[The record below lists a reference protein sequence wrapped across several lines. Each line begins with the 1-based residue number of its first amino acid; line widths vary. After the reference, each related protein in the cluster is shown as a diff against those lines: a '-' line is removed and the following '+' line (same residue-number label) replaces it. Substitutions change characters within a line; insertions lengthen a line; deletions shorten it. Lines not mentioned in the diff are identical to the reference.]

1 MKVGDLVMQN
11 NTGRIG
17 FVERIDKDFYGAS
30 QAFKRDTNKDVRG
43 ECVDSRKPDFI
54 APTERGKM
62 DRILVLW
69 TDENEMQYFFSDE
82 VQEPKLMNSS
92 EDMH

>member
-11 NTGRIG
+11 ETGRIG
-17 FVERIDKDFYGAS
+17 FVEKIDKDFYGAT
-30 QAFKRDTNKDVRG
+30 QAFKRDPNKDVRG
-43 ECVDSRKPDFI
+43 ECINSNIPDFI
-54 APTERGKM
+54 APTKRGKL

-82 VQEPKLMNSS
+82 VREAKCSS
-92 EDMH
+92 S

>member
-11 NTGRIG
+11 ETGRIG
-17 FVERIDKDFYGAS
+17 FIEKIDKDYYGS
-30 QAFKRDTNKDVRG
+30 TQAFMRDPNKHTRG

-54 APTERGKM
+54 APTKRGKL
-62 DRILVLW
+62 DRILVMW

-82 VQEPKLMNSS
+82 MTGIE
-92 EDMH
+92 E